1 MGYLKGMKEVIRMNE
16 ITETMLDELETSV
29 SSYESTTEEQGS
41 SFGCAC
47 GHTCQFRCEGGCWD
61 ESAMGF

>member
-1 MGYLKGMKEVIRMNE
+1 MIIIMNE

-29 SSYESTTEEQGS
+29 SSIEGSAEEQDS

-47 GHTCQFRCEGGCWD
+47 GHSCQFRCEGGCWS

>member
-1 MGYLKGMKEVIRMNE
+1 MNE
-16 ITETMLDELETSV
+16 ITETMLDTLETSV
-29 SSYESTTEEQGS
+29 SSHESSAEEQDS

-47 GHTCQFRCEGGCWD
+47 GHTCQFRCEGGCWS